1 MENLSGENVMIF
13 LLAGFSG
20 LNLFFN
26 YLNKRSEEVVK
37 IKYSENSRALP
48 SRAREQIH
56 RTC

>member
-1 MENLSGENVMIF
+1 MEHLSGENIMIV

-26 YLNKRSEEVVK
+26 YLNKRSEEFVE
-37 IKYSENSRALP
+37 IKYSDNSRVLP
-48 SRAREQIH
+48 SKAREQIQ